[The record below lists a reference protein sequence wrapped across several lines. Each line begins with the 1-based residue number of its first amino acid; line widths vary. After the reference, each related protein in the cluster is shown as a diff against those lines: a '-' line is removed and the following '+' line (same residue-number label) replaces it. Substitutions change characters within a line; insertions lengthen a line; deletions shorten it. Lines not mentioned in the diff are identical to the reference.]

1 MAVPVKRVE
10 REFLLRA
17 AGDENQEIFLSAGGS
32 EWSVRITE
40 VRDKFLVFRHAAPL
54 HALVKGSLLDF
65 TFLVRGQTVAF
76 RARVKEAAES
86 RLVTEMP
93 DTVWKNLSR
102 RYPRMTPPA
111 GLSVSFSFKGERY
124 ELPFPSSRA
133 FDPVEEPQ
141 ADPEFEPRD
150 IRKLMQEF
158 YRKAAKIASD
168 RAVIMYKS
176 RGPEGIEEELL
187 TRHGRIYYLPTAIGG
202 IPVVDPYA
210 SQRILTRDDFLDLF
224 EERGVEPSYREDEL
238 ARFERAKRVEGVL
251 SELKIPVL
259 FQEYVVGF
267 VHILNRQPGK
277 APFDLGVL
285 DTFAQFAKVL
295 AWSLKINGY
304 FRNAPRRGSGI
315 PTETIDLSAG
325 GILFSSPDESL
336 QRALLEGSEIVVTL
350 STGKRNLS
358 AGGVVRRRFLD
369 EQGTFYGVA
378 FTHIAP
384 EDFRFLFEYLYGRPF
399 TDDDATSIEGLP
411 MRGLL

>member
-1 MAVPVKRVE
+1 MAIPVKRVE

-17 AGDENQEIFLSAGGS
+17 ACEENQEVFMSAGGG
-32 EWSVRITE
+32 EWTVQITE
-40 VRDKFLVFRHAAPL
+40 VREKSITFRHKAPIRL
-54 HALVKGSLLDF
+54 FHKGAVLYF

-76 RARVKEAAES
+76 RAHVKEAGES
-86 RLVTEMP
+86 ILTTDMP
-93 DTVWKNLSR
+93 ETVWKNLSR
-102 RYPRMTPPA
+102 RYPRLAPPSE
-111 GLSVSFSFKGERY
+111 LEVSFSFKGERY
-124 ELPFPSSRA
+124 NLSFPSSNA

-141 ADPEFEPRD
+141 ANPDFEPKD

-158 YRKAAKIASD
+158 YRKVTKIASD
-168 RAVIMYKS
+168 RAVVMFKK

-202 IPVVDPYA
+202 IPAVDPYS
-210 SQRILTRDDFLDLF
+210 SQRILTRDDFLALF
-224 EERGVEPSYREDEL
+224 EERGVEPGYREDEL
-238 ARFERAKRVEGVL
+238 SRFERSKRAEGVL
-251 SELKIPVL
+251 SELKIPIL

-267 VHILNRQPGK
+267 IHIFNRQPGK

-285 DTFAQFAKVL
+285 DTFAQFSKVL

-304 FRNAPRRGSGI
+304 FHNAPRRETGI
-315 PTETIDLSAG
+315 SAETIDLSAG
-325 GILFSSPDESL
+325 GILFGSPDESL
-336 QRALLEGSEIVVTL
+336 QKALLEGSEIVVSL
-350 STGKRNLS
+350 ATGKRTLS

-369 EQGTFYGVA
+369 EQGAFYGVA

-384 EDFRFLFEYLYGRPF
+384 EDFRYLFEYLYGRPF

>member
-17 AGDENQEIFLSAGGS
+17 ACDEKQEILLSARGA
-32 EWSVRITE
+32 EWNVRIAE
-40 VRDKFLVFRHAAPL
+40 VREKFIVFRHSAPIRL
-54 HALVKGSLLDF
+54 FPKGSILDF

-76 RARVKEAAES
+76 RARVKEGDETQ
-86 RLVTEMP
+86 LITEMP

-102 RYPRMTPPA
+102 RYPRMTPPV
-111 GLSVSFSFKGERY
+111 GLGVSFSFKGERY
-124 ELPFPSSRA
+124 ELPFPSTTA
-133 FDPVEEPQ
+133 FVPVEEPQ
-141 ADPEFEPRD
+141 PNPEFDPKD
-150 IRKLMQEF
+150 IRKLMQDF

-168 RAVIMYKS
+168 RAVVMYKS

-202 IPVVDPYA
+202 IPGADPYT
-210 SQRILTRDDFLDLF
+210 SQNILTRSDFLTLF
-224 EERGVEPSYREDEL
+224 EERGIESGYQEDEL
-238 ARFERAKRVEGVL
+238 NRFERAKRVEGVL
-251 SELKIPVL
+251 SELKIPIL

-267 VHILNRQPGK
+267 VHIMNRQPGK

-295 AWSLKINGY
+295 AWSLKISGY
-304 FRNAPRRGSGI
+304 FRNAPRRGPGI

-325 GILFSSPDESL
+325 GILFGSQDESL

-350 STGKRNLS
+350 STGKRTLT

-369 EQGTFYGVA
+369 EQGAFYGVA

-384 EDFRFLFEYLYGRPF
+384 EDFRYLFEYLYARPF

-411 MRGLL
+411 LRGLL